1 MFSEDNLLSPDT
13 PLIFTDGTAFYN
25 ALAKQYKRHETGYYI
40 LAPSG
45 AGKTYFVNSQKEKH
59 WMDGDLLWMGAK
71 AHPSGAWWLES
82 TETIQ
87 AIARHSDI
95 ITEEAK
101 KLGFWVIG
109 ADKETIVP
117 DAIVLPP
124 WEMHQQHIRARENGN
139 YDGGATSADFDQ
151 VLGHRKWIEE
161 SCVGVPRFESVAE
174 AAAYLA
180 VKVD

>member
-1 MFSEDNLLSPDT
+1 MFSEDDLLSPDT
-13 PLIFTDGTAFYN
+13 PLIFTDGTEFYN
-25 ALAKQYKRHETGYYI
+25 ALAKKYKQHKVGYYI

-59 WMDGDLLWMGAK
+59 WLDGDLLWMGAK
-71 AHPSGAWWLES
+71 AHPDGAWWLEGID
-82 TETIQ
+82 TIQ
-87 AIARHSDI
+87 TIARRSDV
-95 ITEEAK
+95 ITEQAK

-109 ADKETIVP
+109 ADKDTIVP

-124 WEMHQQHIRARENGN
+124 WEKHQELIRMREKGN

-161 SCVGVPRFESVAE
+161 SCGDVPRFESVVE
-174 AAAYLA
+174 ATAYLA
-180 VKVD
+180 AKAD